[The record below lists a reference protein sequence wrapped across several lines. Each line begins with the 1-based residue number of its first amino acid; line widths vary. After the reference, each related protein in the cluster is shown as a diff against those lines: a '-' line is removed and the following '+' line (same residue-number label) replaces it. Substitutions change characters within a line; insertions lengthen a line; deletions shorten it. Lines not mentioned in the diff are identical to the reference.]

1 MTTTEPQP
9 ETRRRRKAQRTES
22 VLSTKTDNT
31 AGEQSPYD
39 LPGARLRTNVKK
51 AAKGLYAPA
60 LPGAPS
66 TTRQAS
72 ILNTALIGPVTG
84 ARGVA
89 NGRDMLSRMLIA
101 HDPVTGYNE
110 TPKTVTSPNTV
121 VLGGVGGGKSSFVK
135 TVCVV
140 RPLLLRYRRAVV
152 FDKKPRGQEG
162 EYADVVR
169 EYGNEP
175 LRFTTDGTGSHL
187 NLFDPLIFG
196 LPEDDGGGA
205 AGVSRL
211 IRAVVSI
218 ARDGRNLTEWE
229 SKAVRIA
236 LGSMMTGF
244 EDRRTPTLAD
254 FLPRLGRVSDDVAEE
269 LSAAARDRLHQAGL
283 SIRFTLDELLEDYS
297 GLIDGETSKD
307 VDLTGKLTSFDISQL
322 PSEGPSSAIIR
333 AIGNQWML
341 GRIRVTPGYRTTCVQ
356 EEGWDAVAGPTAH
369 ILKSNQKLS
378 RGLGLSKVFVFHKGT
393 DIPADSPGQAVISEA
408 QSIYVFRQD
417 RETDAAWCCRTFGFD
432 PDTAPILQK
441 LQPGHF
447 VFKYASHPETHV
459 EHVRSDWEIALT
471 DTDEGMRPDDRDED
485 DA

>member
-9 ETRRRRKAQRTES
+9 ETRRRRKAKAPT
-22 VLSTKTDNT
+22 LSTEHESA

-39 LPGARLRTNVKK
+39 LPGARLRTNGKQ
-51 AAKGLYAPA
+51 AAKGFYAPA
-60 LPGAPS
+60 LQGAPA

-110 TPKTVTSPNTV
+110 KPKTVTSPNTV
-121 VLGGVGGGKSSFVK
+121 VLGSVGGGKSSFVK

-140 RPLLLRYRRAVV
+140 RPLLLRYRRGVV

-175 LRFTTDGTGSHL
+175 LRFATDGTGSHL

-196 LPEDDGGGA
+196 LPDDDGGGA

-229 SKAVRIA
+229 SKAVRVA
-236 LGSMMTGF
+236 LSAMMAGH
-244 EDRRTPTLAD
+244 RRTPTLAD
-254 FLPRLGRVSDDVAEE
+254 FLPHLGRVSDDVAED
-269 LSAAARDRLHQAGL
+269 LSAAALDRLHQAGL

-297 GLIDGETSKD
+297 GLIDGETSRD

-322 PSEGPSSAIIR
+322 PTEGPSSAIIR

-341 GRIRVTPGYRTTCVQ
+341 GRIRTLPGWRTTCVQ

-378 RGLGLSKVFVFHKGT
+378 RGLGLSNVFVFHKGT

-417 RETDAAWCCRTFGFD
+417 REKDAEWCCRTFGFD

-459 EHVRSDWEIALT
+459 EHVRSDWEIGLT

-485 DA
+485 AA